1 VTTAGGGAERL
12 RAELEDELGAMRE
25 AGTLKSLRVLRSPQ
39 GPEVEL
45 DGHGRVLVLSSNDY
59 LGLAANPDVVAAG
72 AAALERYGAG
82 TASVRFIC
90 GLFEPHLELERDL
103 AEFVGA
109 EASLT
114 YVSCW
119 NANQAL
125 LDALSG
131 PDTHVF
137 SDELNHAS
145 IIDGIRLA
153 RPAGKAVYPHRDL
166 AALERALAAAPAAAR
181 KLIVTDGVFSMEGD
195 LAPLPELVE
204 LARERGAVL
213 IVDDSH
219 GLGVLGPT
227 GAGTPEHFGL
237 RGEID
242 IVTGTIGK
250 ALGGGAGGFVAGS
263 RALVEVLE
271 QRSRPQL
278 FSNGLPPTVAA
289 SARRALAELRGHPE
303 LLDRLRAN
311 TERFRAG
318 LRAAGLRPLDG
329 ESAIVPIIVGETALA
344 IALSARLLDAGVFVT
359 GFGYP
364 VVPEGTARIRA
375 QISAALSDAQVDRAV
390 ATIAAAARAEGV
402 ATS

>member
-1 VTTAGGGAERL
+1 MTATGGGSERL
-12 RAELEDELGAMRE
+12 RAELEAELLSMRE

-45 DGHGRVLVLSSNDY
+45 DGQGRVLMLSSNDY
-59 LGLAANPDVVAAG
+59 LGLAAHPDVVAAG

-109 EASLT
+109 EASLS

-153 RPAGKAVYPHRDL
+153 RPAGKVVFPHRDL
-166 AALERALAAAPAAAR
+166 AALRRALEAAPAAAR

-195 LAPLPELVE
+195 LAPLPGLVE
-204 LARERGAVL
+204 IARDHGAVL

-219 GLGVLGPT
+219 GLGVLGPS

-263 RALVEVLE
+263 PALIEVLE

-289 SARRALAELRGHPE
+289 SARRALAELRHHPE

-318 LRAAGLRPLDG
+318 LRAAGLAPLDG
-329 ESAIVPIIVGETALA
+329 ESAIVPIIVGETAAA

-364 VVPEGTARIRA
+364 VVPEGAARIRA
-375 QISAALSDAQVDRAV
+375 QISAALSDAQLDRAV

-402 ATS
+402 AAA

>member
-1 VTTAGGGAERL
+1 MTATGGGSERL
-12 RAELEDELGAMRE
+12 RAELEAELVSMRE

-45 DGHGRVLVLSSNDY
+45 DGQGRVLMLSSNDY
-59 LGLAANPDVVAAG
+59 LGLAAHPDVVAAG

-109 EASLT
+109 EASLS

-153 RPAGKAVYPHRDL
+153 RPAGKVVFPHRDL
-166 AALERALAAAPAAAR
+166 AALRRALEAAPAAAR

-195 LAPLPELVE
+195 LAPLPGLVE
-204 LARERGAVL
+204 IARDHGAVL

-219 GLGVLGPT
+219 GLGVLGPS

-263 RALVEVLE
+263 PALIEVLE

-289 SARRALAELRGHPE
+289 SARRALAELRHHPE

-318 LRAAGLRPLDG
+318 LRAAGLAPLDG
-329 ESAIVPIIVGETALA
+329 ESAIVPIIVGETAAA

-364 VVPEGTARIRA
+364 VVPEGAARIRA
-375 QISAALSDAQVDRAV
+375 QISAALSDAQLDRAV

-402 ATS
+402 AAA